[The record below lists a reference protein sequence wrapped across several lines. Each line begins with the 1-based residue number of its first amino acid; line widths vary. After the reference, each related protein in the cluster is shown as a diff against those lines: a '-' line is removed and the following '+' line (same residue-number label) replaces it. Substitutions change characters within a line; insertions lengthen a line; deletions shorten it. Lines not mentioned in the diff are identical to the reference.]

1 MISVVLLS
9 DSSLFLKPTT
19 SSATEVQVQNID
31 REMCI
36 QMTSYPFRDEKLQFD
51 ILSMSHINAIEFQ

>member
-19 SSATEVQVQNID
+19 SSVTEVQNID

-36 QMTSYPFRDEKLQFD
+36 QMTSYAFRDEKLQFD